1 MKILLTAVSLFSR
14 KAFKGIEMKYYQ
26 EWQGRL
32 INSDGTSEGFPA
44 SVPGN
49 IQNDYA
55 IFNNWGDLNYRTNCT
70 KYAAL
75 EDLTWEY
82 ISYPQISYADG
93 ERVFFVSKGIDY
105 SSSVTFNGVRL
116 CEHEGMF
123 SDIVIDI
130 TDYIKDSNELIVT
143 VYPHPKRSNAFK
155 NTRDEADIAVKP
167 PVCYGWDWH
176 PRLLFSG
183 MWQEAYIETRKKGY
197 IRDVAV
203 KYELS
208 DDFKR
213 AMGSFEIDCDVDTKV
228 EMFDENGKTVYK
240 GDGKSFTLEA
250 VNLWWCS
257 GHGKPYLYSYKVV
270 SEDHTYVGKIGFKR
284 SRLIMAK
291 GEWNKP
297 NSYPMS
303 RSNPPITLELNG
315 KIVFVKGSN
324 MPTPE
329 IFPGT
334 VTRERYNELLKAVK
348 DANLNMLRM
357 WGGCGIQKKDFYEL
371 CDEYGIMVWQE
382 FPLACNCYGAYR
394 KKDYC
399 KVLKQE
405 AISIIKRIS
414 KFASLVM
421 WCGGNEL
428 FNNWSKM
435 TEQSKPLRILDEL
448 TYEYSPEIPF
458 IMATPLSGMKH
469 GPYVFWSEGYGDVVT
484 LFQST
489 YATAYTEFGCN
500 SVSSPEYLS
509 TFMDKSDLENPKPDF
524 GGPWTLHHAFGME
537 SDPDKKPF
545 EAMCKRFKLP
555 CSNLDEIYEATEW
568 LQAEGLKFIFE
579 EARRQSPTCSM
590 AINWFFTEPWRVA
603 VGFSLMLYPDVKKLS
618 YHSVSDSCRSKL
630 ASARYRKFDWKAGE
644 VFEADIWLL
653 NDTREII
660 SDEIEVKL
668 EIAVTEKS
676 LAIWKTGE
684 TNINTLGP
692 TVHFV
697 LPDVKADSFILKLV
711 SKKGYSS
718 EYKLKY
724 YETEKKFKS
733 APVELNS
740 AE

>member
-1 MKILLTAVSLFSR
+1 
-14 KAFKGIEMKYYQ
+14 MKYYQ
-26 EWQGRL
+26 DWQGKL
-32 INSDGTSEGFPA
+32 INKDGTTEDFHA
-44 SVPGN
+44 NVPGN

-55 IFNNWGDLNYRTNCT
+55 EFKNWGDLNYRDNCA
-70 KYAAL
+70 KYADL

-82 ISYPQISYADG
+82 VSYPQISYAED
-93 ERVFFVSKGIDY
+93 EKVFFVSKGIDY
-105 SSSVTFNGVRL
+105 TSSVTFNGVKL
-116 CEHEGMF
+116 CDHEGMF
-123 SDIVIDI
+123 SDIILDI
-130 TDYIKDSNELIVT
+130 TDFIKDKNELIIT
-143 VYPHPKRSNAFK
+143 VYPHPKRENAFK
-155 NTRDEADIAVKP
+155 GTRDEADTSVKP

-197 IRDVAV
+197 IRDVTV

-208 DDFKR
+208 DDLKSV
-213 AMGSFEIDCDVDTKV
+213 MGSFEIDCDLDTRV
-228 EMFDENGKTVYK
+228 ELFDENGKTVYE
-240 GDGKSFTLEA
+240 GDGKVFTLEN
-250 VNLWWCS
+250 VSLWWCN
-257 GHGKPYLYSYKVV
+257 GHGKPYLYSYKIV
-270 SEDHTYVGKIGFKR
+270 SKDDTYAAKIGFKR

-297 NSYPMS
+297 YNYPMS
-303 RSNPPITLELNG
+303 RSSPPITLELNG
-315 KIVFVKGSN
+315 KIIFAKGSN

-334 VTRERYNELLKAVK
+334 VTRKRYENLIKAVK
-348 DANLNMLRM
+348 EANMNILRM

-382 FPLACNCYGAYR
+382 FPLACNCYGKYR
-394 KKDYC
+394 KKKYC
-399 KVLKQE
+399 EILNQE
-405 AISIIKRIS
+405 AASIIKRIS
-414 KFASLVM
+414 KFASLIL

-435 TEQSKPLRILDEL
+435 TEQSEPIRILDKL
-448 TYEYSPEIPF
+448 TYELSPNIPF
-458 IMATPLSGMKH
+458 LMTSPVSGMKH
-469 GPYVFWSEGYGDVVT
+469 GPYLFWSECYGDVIT
-484 LFQST
+484 LFQNTS
-489 YATAYTEFGCN
+489 ATAYTEFGC
-500 SVSSPEYLS
+500 SSLSSPEYLR
-509 TFMDKSDLENPKPDF
+509 TFMSEDDLKNPRPESE
-524 GGPWTLHHAFGME
+524 PWVLHHGYEKNASQGTI
-537 SDPDKKPF
+537 PF
-545 EAMCKRFKLP
+545 KSLCEKFKLP
-555 CSNLDEIYEATEW
+555 HSNLKETYESVEW

-603 VGFSLMLYPDVKKLS
+603 VGFSLILYPDVKKNS
-618 YHSVSDSCRSKL
+618 YYSVKESCRPKL
-630 ASARYRKFDWKAGE
+630 ASARCRKFDWKAGE
-644 VFEADIWLL
+644 MFEADIWLL
-653 NDTREII
+653 NDTGEII

-668 EIAVTEKS
+668 EIAGTEKS

-684 TNINTLGP
+684 TNINTFGP